1 MIPRY
6 TREKMARIWSDRRK
20 FALWLEVEIA
30 VCEAMA
36 ELDMIPKEAVSE
48 IKSKAAFDVERIS
61 EIEKETKHDVIAFLT
76 NLEEN
81 IGPASRYLHLGLT
94 SSDILDTSFALQ
106 LKEAL
111 SIIIE
116 DLEGLMEVVKKR
128 AFEHKYTPMIG
139 RSHGVHAEPITFGL
153 KLANWYAELERDKER
168 LIYALEDIS
177 YGKISGAVG
186 TFGNVPPS
194 VEERVCLKLGLR
206 PDPISTQIIGRD
218 RHAFLFAT
226 LAVLGGT
233 LERIAVEIRHLQRTE
248 VLEAEEPFSPGQKGS
263 SAMPHKKNP
272 VGCEN
277 ISGLMRVVRGNALA
291 AFENMPLWHERDI
304 SHSSVERIVAPDTL
318 ILLDYALNRMKGIV
332 EGLVVYQ
339 ERMSE
344 NLLLTKGLIFS
355 QQVLNAL
362 AKKGLERQKAYLMVQ
377 RNALKAWETRREFKD
392 LLMEDQELLKFLS
405 KEEIELLF
413 SLRPHLEHVD
423 YIFGRVFGD

>member
-1 MIPRY
+1 
-6 TREKMARIWSDRRK
+6 
-20 FALWLEVEIA
+20 
-30 VCEAMA
+30 
-36 ELDMIPKEAVSE
+36 
-48 IKSKAAFDVERIS
+48 
-61 EIEKETKHDVIAFLT
+61 
-76 NLEEN
+76 
-81 IGPASRYLHLGLT
+81 
-94 SSDILDTSFALQ
+94 TSFALQ

-111 SIIIE
+111 SIIVE
-116 DLEGLMEVVKKR
+116 DIEGLMEVVKKR

-304 SHSSVERIVAPDTL
+304 SHSSVERIVAPDTF

-332 EGLVVYQ
+332 EGLVVYE

-377 RNALKAWETRREFKD
+377 RNALKAWETRREFKE
-392 LLMEDQELLKFLS
+392 LLMEDQELLEFLS

-423 YIFGRVFGD
+423 YIFGRVFGA